1 MKRREKERVSSS
13 LLFSTARG
21 YKTEE
26 IEWGRRDCLLLA
38 HSGIA
43 VRVGEA
49 NTSRWGR
56 KESKNKVWEISKMK
70 RTTTHQQKGTI
81 DSVRQNSKE

>member
-1 MKRREKERVSSS
+1 MCHLVFSSQ
-13 LLFSTARG
+13 LPVVN
-21 YKTEE
+21 KTEE

-49 NTSRWGR
+49 NTSRWSRSRDR
-56 KESKNKVWEISKMK
+56 KKKCE
-70 RTTTHQQKGTI
+70 R
-81 DSVRQNSKE
+81 

>member
-1 MKRREKERVSSS
+1 MSSS

-21 YKTEE
+21 YETEE

-49 NTSRWGR
+49 NTSRWSRSRDR
-56 KESKNKVWEISKMK
+56 KKKCE
-70 RTTTHQQKGTI
+70 R
-81 DSVRQNSKE
+81 

>member
-49 NTSRWGR
+49 NTSRWSRSRDR
-56 KESKNKVWEISKMK
+56 KKKCE
-70 RTTTHQQKGTI
+70 R
-81 DSVRQNSKE
+81 